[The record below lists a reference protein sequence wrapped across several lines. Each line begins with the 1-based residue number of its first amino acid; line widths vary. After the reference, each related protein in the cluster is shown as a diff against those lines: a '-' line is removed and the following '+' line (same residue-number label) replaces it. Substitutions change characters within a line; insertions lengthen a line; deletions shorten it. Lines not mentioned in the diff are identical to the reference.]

1 MDPNEEPQTI
11 VVTLPPGSVPGK
23 EMLVPLPGG
32 RHHFKMVVPPKGK
45 PGMQMKLKIGGVK
58 GATIG
63 GSAATGVEAAGA
75 ELTATEGAEGAGV
88 EGMDAAVNVSAQ
100 TSKGAADV
108 KKIEHPTDPMGAR
121 EARGPGETK
130 EDGEE
135 KVEKVEKVARKK
147 GGVASST
154 SVISGA
160 VDEADVV
167 ASGGA
172 NGGGARQVVQ
182 RRRKVAKG
190 GRSGSGGSGNTRP
203 STKDKVEDFSV
214 GSVGETKGDTT
225 AGETTGAVG
234 GNSGASPPPSEQV
247 TEEVAFVDEMRELG
261 LSVWRS
267 FARMGEEFSLA
278 CLLTVATMATAG
290 TGLVGGARNMY
301 LLICCLLILS
311 MAVLPPRTGVRP
323 PSRPP
328 WMPEAVH
335 AVITPSQ
342 GGWVAREMSHERVV
356 IASWGV
362 AVFVGARA
370 VSLGVVPAFYG
381 TTDPAGAASGA
392 GGATWAATA
401 MAAVTAVFIGG
412 ARSGMWFAVA
422 PEVVETVDVS
432 SMGEADGKDE

>member
-75 ELTATEGAEGAGV
+75 KLTTTEGTEGAGTGVEGMSG

-100 TSKGAADV
+100 TTKGAADV
-108 KKIEHPTDPMGAR
+108 KKVEHTTEGK
-121 EARGPGETK
+121 ARGPGETK

-135 KVEKVEKVARKK
+135 KVEKVARKK
-147 GGVASST
+147 GGVASSA
-154 SVISGA
+154 SVSSGA
-160 VDEADVV
+160 VDAADVV
-167 ASGGA
+167 ASEGA
-172 NGGGARQVVQ
+172 SGGGARQVVQ
-182 RRRKVAKG
+182 RRRKG
-190 GRSGSGGSGNTRP
+190 GRGGSGGSGNTRSP
-203 STKDKVEDFSV
+203 GKKDKVEDFSV
-214 GSVGETKGDTT
+214 GSVGETKGETT

-234 GNSGASPPPSEQV
+234 GNSGASPPPTEQG
-247 TEEVAFVDEMRELG
+247 TEDVAFVDEMRELG
-261 LSVWRS
+261 RSVWQS
-267 FARMGEEFSLA
+267 FVRMGEEFSLA
-278 CLLTVATMATAG
+278 CLLTAATMATAG

-301 LLICCLLILS
+301 LLVCCLLILS
-311 MAVLPPRTGVRP
+311 MAVLPPRTGVHP

-342 GGWVAREMSHERVV
+342 GGWVAREMSHERIV

-362 AVFVGARA
+362 AVFAGARA
-370 VSLGVVPAFYG
+370 VSLGLVPAFYG
-381 TTDPAGAASGA
+381 ATDPAGADGA
-392 GGATWAATA
+392 KWAATA
-401 MAAVTAVFIGG
+401 MAAVMAVFIGG
-412 ARSGMWFAVA
+412 ARSGMWFAAA
-422 PEVVETVDVS
+422 PEVVETIDVG